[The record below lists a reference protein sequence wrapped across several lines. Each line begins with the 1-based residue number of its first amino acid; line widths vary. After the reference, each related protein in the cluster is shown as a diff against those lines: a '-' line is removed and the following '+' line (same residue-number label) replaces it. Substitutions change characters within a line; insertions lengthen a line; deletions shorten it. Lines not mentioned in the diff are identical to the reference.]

1 MIEKKANYYA
11 VIDTYVL
18 VSALL
23 KNDSIPG
30 KILYETLLGDIT
42 PLLCDDII
50 DEYREVLA
58 RPKFKFNQSLV
69 DTVIEGII
77 DRGIFLDAIPVEEI
91 IPDSKDIVFYEVTM
105 EGQSQFNDA
114 YLVTGNL
121 KHFPTNPYVVSPKE
135 MMEIIHKIRMSRT
148 YFNTPKTLPA
158 YFQ

>member
-11 VIDTYVL
+11 VIDTNVL

-30 KILYETLLGDIT
+30 KILYATLLGDIT

-77 DRGIFLDAIPVEEI
+77 DRGIFLDAIPVE
-91 IPDSKDIVFYEVTM
+91 
-105 EGQSQFNDA
+105 
-114 YLVTGNL
+114 
-121 KHFPTNPYVVSPKE
+121 
-135 MMEIIHKIRMSRT
+135 
-148 YFNTPKTLPA
+148 
-158 YFQ
+158 